1 LIHPMPSL
9 GFKRG
14 LSCIYE
20 EPIGPLT
27 KVRRAS
33 SPDTHSAITPNTLKA
48 DQGDMTSVIL
58 ATPSDQNTPSVSQ
71 DQHFGRD
78 HLILQDTSTVRE
90 TAPNTPAIPSI
101 DLVDEDLTAFP
112 PVEPIRQLYYYQSDI
127 LALLIKALNSPTA
140 VKRLAVSSPA
150 GSGKTN
156 AFVALLPDI
165 PNRGNGDKVLI
176 VVPSLEIM
184 RQVKKCISTL
194 HPRRYQVEVEHGGNH
209 PRDDDADMYVP
220 LFNGVDAL
228 ESSPPLKVCGM
239 TVR

>member
-1 LIHPMPSL
+1 MSSL
-9 GFKRG
+9 GSKRD

-20 EPIGPLT
+20 EPMGPVA
-27 KVRRAS
+27 KVCRVS
-33 SPDTHSAITPNTLKA
+33 SPDAHIVITPNTFETDLR
-48 DQGDMTSVIL
+48 DMATVIL
-58 ATPSDQNTPSVSQ
+58 ATPTVQDTPSESR
-71 DQHFGRD
+71 DQPIDRD
-78 HLILQDTSTVRE
+78 PLILQDTSTVQE

-101 DLVDEDLTAFP
+101 DLVDEDLTASP

-156 AFVALLPDI
+156 AFVSLLPDI
-165 PNRGNGDKVLI
+165 
-176 VVPSLEIM
+176 PSLEIM

-220 LFNGVDAL
+220 LFDIVNAVAL
-228 ESSPPLKVCGM
+228 SPPLRASEM
-239 TVR
+239 IVR